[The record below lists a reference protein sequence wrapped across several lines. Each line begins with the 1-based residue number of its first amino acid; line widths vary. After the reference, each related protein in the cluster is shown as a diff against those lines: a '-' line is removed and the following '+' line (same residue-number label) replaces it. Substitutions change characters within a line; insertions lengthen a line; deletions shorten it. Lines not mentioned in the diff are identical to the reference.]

1 MSILSMALTKSMYW
15 KISKND
21 PPYTELESMK
31 GWSVINPLCYPE
43 LIRLGGRSTIRIRQM
58 GMIDDTTVLVK
69 TEGILF
75 MVPFLSATDN
85 SWTNP
90 VVEYT
95 NAFFKHL
102 RHATKQADI
111 ARDIIEMSVGTD
123 LLSVPPV
130 IFPIPTQIQGI
141 FIKAYIVDTAIT
153 WQSIKIADATLSN
166 DTLPVFGTLLLD
178 AILAFMENDYRRSIL
193 YAAIAAETMASTV
206 LEETYEAFL
215 KNGDP
220 TGTIR
225 LLALPPK
232 GGIKDPIYEY
242 LSSKSDFVQLI
253 HQLPLYLLRRSLLVE
268 DERLYQNARKLYA
281 TRNKIVHRGELSN
294 DENLSS
300 YLPISEV
307 GAREAIECTVGLF
320 RWFGVPEEYTIP
332 RIAFY
337 KCFSIDVSK
346 VEAL

>member
-1 MSILSMALTKSMYW
+1 MSILRVALTRFVHW
-15 KISKND
+15 KINKND
-21 PPYTELESMK
+21 PRYTELESMK

-43 LIRLGGRSTIRIRQM
+43 LMQLGELFTVQVRQVAM
-58 GMIDDTTVLVK
+58 LDDTTVLVE
-69 TEGILF
+69 TNGILF
-75 MVPFLSATDN
+75 MVPLFSALDN
-85 SWTNP
+85 SWTDQ

-111 ARDIIEMSVGTD
+111 ARDITGMSVGTD

-130 IFPIPTQIQGI
+130 VFPIPTQKQDI

-153 WQSIKIADATLSN
+153 RQSIQIADATLSN
-166 DTLPVFGTLLLD
+166 NTLSVFGTLLLD
-178 AILAFMENDYRRSIL
+178 AILAFMESDYRRSIL
-193 YAAIAAETMASTV
+193 YTAIAAETMASTV
-206 LEETYEAFL
+206 LEETYEALL

-220 TGTIR
+220 TDTIR
-225 LLALPPK
+225 LLSLPPK

-242 LSSKSDFVQLI
+242 LSSKTDFIHLI

-294 DENLSS
+294 DEKPSS
-300 YLPISEV
+300 YLPISEM
-307 GAREAIECTVGLF
+307 GAREAIECAIGLF
-320 RWFGVPEEYTIP
+320 RWFGVPEEYIIP
-332 RIAFY
+332 KKAFY
-337 KCFSIDVSK
+337 KCSSIDIPKIEV
-346 VEAL
+346 L